1 MAVADVTIKNLE
13 QNENQS
19 LALDS
24 LVSDTS
30 KGTFWL
36 GKIFGLQEDEIMR
49 LKERDKEADRKGR
62 LEDDGGKG
70 GGGPDG
76 AGKGGKFGKM
86 LKGLFSIFSG
96 LFKGIGKFALLLL
109 KPLVWLA
116 KLPLM
121 LTSVVALWA
130 GLAAVVLLFAGVGIA
145 SMSMSQKDFDILK
158 ENIAGGVAKVIAK
171 IVEGAMTM
179 WNNFV
184 PDSWKISEDD
194 KKKMTTGTFT
204 TVKDTII
211 KIIDFAKDITDAFGE
226 GFTTSMDG
234 IKTKFE
240 SFTSK
245 IGAVFEKI
253 SGWVSA
259 SGIMGAGKT
268 GLMWYINLMG
278 DALGKFV
285 SGVLSVA
292 NFLAD
297 MILDPTVTMAKAQV
311 SIEDAFNSMG
321 RNIADFL
328 DNIFNMESLM
338 KMIRGV
344 LGKDSK
350 IFGIVE
356 GFMGTV
362 EDHAAGRRKEMED
375 DKKRLEGKSA
385 MLAASAKETDRQL
398 KAQLALG
405 DERDD
410 EKVRNLQLALSREQS
425 EVERN
430 KAGIKRINDNIRAS
444 EEIIV
449 QEKVDEKMGE
459 EARKQE
465 RSNEKLRDQIG
476 GIERREK
483 QLTTRGIT
491 ADVSGPNE
499 TITAKGW
506 ESMLAAV
513 QKTMG
518 SGVTAEQLA
527 SGDVQLS
534 VEAINEILRNNSDFA
549 RTNLNNIEDQS
560 IMFKTGLA
568 LQKEMTGNQLKLE
581 EKKVKLAET
590 DSALAKKREGFEKTV
605 RSQVSTLE
613 EVLDTEGQSLDPK
626 QYVKKKEEGGFIGM
640 SPFATGTIGKT
651 MGLESG
657 GLFTLTS
664 GEFVLD
670 NQAAQ
675 TFLQAAMLLRGQD
688 LSGTKLM
695 DLQRESFTSQQSK
708 GGMVNI
714 VNNSP
719 QQINQNQSV
728 IIPSSSIQPGNSE
741 APRLLN

>member
-1 MAVADVTIKNLE
+1 MAVADVTTKNLE
-13 QNENQS
+13 QNKNQS
-19 LALDS
+19 LALNS
-24 LVSDTS
+24 LLTETS
-30 KGTFWL
+30 KGTHWL

-49 LKERDKEADRKGR
+49 QKERDKEADRKGR

-70 GGGPDG
+70 GGGTDG

-297 MILDPTVTMAKAQV
+297 LIIDPTVTMAKAQV
-311 SIEDAFNSMG
+311 AIEDAFNSMG

-338 KMIRGV
+338 KMIQGV

-350 IFGIVE
+350 AFAVIE
-356 GFMGTV
+356 GFMGSV
-362 EDHAAGRRKEMED
+362 EDHAGARQKEMED
-375 DKKRLEGKSA
+375 DKKRLEGRSA
-385 MLAASAKETDRQL
+385 MLAASAKETNRQL
-398 KAQLALG
+398 KAELALG
-405 DERDD
+405 EDRNDER
-410 EKVRNLQLALSREQS
+410 VSNLQLALSREQS

-430 KAGIKRINDNIRAS
+430 KAGIARINDNIRAS
-444 EEIIV
+444 EELII

-465 RSNEKLRDQIG
+465 RANQKLRDQIRG
-476 GIERREK
+476 LENWEK
-483 QLTTRGIT
+483 RLASGSSRVNT
-491 ADVSGPNE
+491 ADVSGVNE

-518 SGVTAEQLA
+518 PGITAEQLA
-527 SGDVQLS
+527 SGNVQLS

-568 LQKEMTGNQLKLE
+568 LQKEMAGNQLKLE

-590 DSALAKKREGFEKTV
+590 DSALVKKREGFEKSIRLNIDKGHTGGILKT
-605 RSQVSTLE
+605 SGLIAAQKG
-613 EVLDTEGQSLDPK
+613 EVLIDDILVASMMK
-626 QYVKKKEEGGFIGM
+626 
-640 SPFATGTIGKT
+640 S
-651 MGLESG
+651 
-657 GLFTLTS
+657 
-664 GEFVLD
+664 
-670 NQAAQ
+670 AQ
-675 TFLQAAMLLRGQD
+675 VI
-688 LSGTKLM
+688 SGTKLM
-695 DLQRESFTSQQSK
+695 DLQRESFTSKQSV

-728 IIPSSSIQPGNSE
+728 IIPPSPIQPGNSDG
-741 APRLLN
+741 PRLLN

>member
-1 MAVADVTIKNLE
+1 MAVADVTTKNLE
-13 QNENQS
+13 QNKNQS
-19 LALDS
+19 LALNS
-24 LVSDTS
+24 LLTETS
-30 KGTFWL
+30 KGTHWL

-49 LKERDKEADRKGR
+49 QKERDKEADRKGR

-70 GGGPDG
+70 GGGTDG

-297 MILDPTVTMAKAQV
+297 LIIDPTVTMAKAQV
-311 SIEDAFNSMG
+311 AIEDAFNSMG

-338 KMIRGV
+338 KMIQGV

-350 IFGIVE
+350 AFAVIE
-356 GFMGTV
+356 GFMGSV
-362 EDHAAGRRKEMED
+362 EDHAGARQKEMED
-375 DKKRLEGKSA
+375 DKKRLEGRSA

-398 KAQLALG
+398 KAELALG
-405 DERDD
+405 EDRNDER
-410 EKVRNLQLALSREQS
+410 VSNLQLSLSREQS

-430 KAGIKRINDNIRAS
+430 KAGIARINDNIRAS
-444 EEIIV
+444 EELII

-465 RSNEKLRDQIG
+465 RANQKLRDQIRG
-476 GIERREK
+476 LENWEK
-483 QLTTRGIT
+483 RLASGSSRVNT
-491 ADVSGPNE
+491 ADVSGVNE

-518 SGVTAEQLA
+518 PGVTAEQLA
-527 SGDVQLS
+527 SGNVQLS

-568 LQKEMTGNQLKLE
+568 LQKEMAGNQLKLE

-590 DSALAKKREGFEKTV
+590 DSALVKKREGFEKSIRLNIDKGHTGGILKT
-605 RSQVSTLE
+605 SGLIAAQKG
-613 EVLDTEGQSLDPK
+613 EVLIDDILVASMMK
-626 QYVKKKEEGGFIGM
+626 
-640 SPFATGTIGKT
+640 S
-651 MGLESG
+651 
-657 GLFTLTS
+657 
-664 GEFVLD
+664 
-670 NQAAQ
+670 AQ
-675 TFLQAAMLLRGQD
+675 VI
-688 LSGTKLM
+688 SGTKLM
-695 DLQRESFTSQQSK
+695 DLQRESFTSKQSV

-728 IIPSSSIQPGNSE
+728 IIPPSPIQPGNSDG
-741 APRLLN
+741 PRLLN